1 MKAPVATV
9 VLIVALWVPSPAD
22 AQKDTRSALS
32 GVVVDESGGGIA
44 GAQIAIRSVNGT
56 ILQQGVAARDGT
68 FTIGPLTSG
77 SYWVEASAARFATR
91 RVVRELDMASGAD
104 REPLRIEL
112 GIAPLQSD
120 VTVTA
125 QRSTIA
131 EVERTPPVVNV
142 RDAEDFRGRPL
153 ATIGNALEGVP
164 GVMVQQSTYGQA
176 SPFLRGLTGYQV
188 LNLIDGIRFNN
199 TTFRSGP
206 NQYLAFTDSS
216 QADRIEVM
224 LGPASAQFGSDALG
238 GAIQVLTPNPGFR
251 IAAERPLSATGS
263 LFGASSD
270 QSAGGDATIMA
281 RGRAISLM
289 LGASGRTLHDVRG
302 GDGRD
307 SHHTLRRFFG
317 LTDEQIA
324 GVLGD
329 RQIDTGFDQTSLQA
343 KMSARLDGGQNLT
356 AWYQRSKQTD
366 VRGYKDLWG
375 GLGRIQ
381 SDFDPQQLQFFY
393 ARYERLDVGHL
404 DWLSGTFSVNSQ
416 DDGSVRQ
423 NLRPTDRI
431 VRDDVAVDAYGYSV
445 QAGTRVAARHA
456 LVFGGEIYDE
466 DVDARRDETDPRTGL
481 VEQKR
486 PLYPN
491 GSRYTTSGVFVQDVI
506 DLVRGEEDNTLV
518 AHLGGRFTHVAVTTD
533 AEQNLSDSGQSF
545 GVVDSTSSYQDWTFN
560 AGVTWQATRAL
571 ALNVLA
577 GRGFRAP
584 NLNDLGALGLNDLG
598 YEVPAES
605 AIDTGAFIGASDG
618 EGVLSTGRNVAS
630 LKSERLFN
638 YEVGATVNWRRVHA
652 RVHGFDAELLDPI
665 ARRTLVFPAAAPP
678 SSLAGVPV
686 TPIAPTAGQRAQ
698 DVVSVAPSL
707 DPRAVKAFVNE
718 GRARY
723 YGIDAVFRYR
733 VSTRWNAEANY
744 SYLVGHDLDPTRP
757 VRRLPPQQGLVGVRY
772 QPSRWLS
779 WIEATA
785 LFSGAQEN
793 LSGGDLTDERIG
805 AARRRSDI
813 TDFFLGGRVS
823 PFIAP
828 GSDGR
833 VGTSDDTFVPTGE
846 TVTQIRDRVLPL
858 GATING
864 VPVVDDATRVPL
876 YLETPGYV
884 ALNFRAG
891 FALAD
896 RLTVTLALMN
906 ALDRNYRIHGSGV
919 DAPGRSFFAVLDVA
933 Y

>member
-1 MKAPVATV
+1 MNRQLVPRLLMA
-9 VLIVALWVPSPAD
+9 ALFCPLTAG
-22 AQKDTRSALS
+22 AQEEARAALS
-32 GVVVDESGGGIA
+32 GVVVDESGGAIA
-44 GAQIAIRSVNGT
+44 DAEIAVRSVNGT
-56 ILQQGVAARDGT
+56 ILRQSVAAADGT
-68 FTIGPLTSG
+68 FTTGPLSPG
-77 SYWVEASAARFATR
+77 SYWVEASAVQFATR
-91 RVVRELDMASGAD
+91 RIAQELKAGSAAAPA
-104 REPLRIEL
+104 PLRIEL

-131 EVERTPPVVNV
+131 DVERTTPVVTV
-142 RDAEDFRGRPL
+142 VEEDDVRGRPL
-153 ATIGNALEGVP
+153 ATIGTALDGAP

-206 NQYLAFTDSS
+206 NQYLAFIDPS
-216 QADRIEVM
+216 QAERVEVM

-238 GAIQVLTPNPGFR
+238 GAIHVLTPSPGFR
-251 IAAERPLSATGS
+251 LAAERSLSLRGN
-263 LFGASSD
+263 LFGATSD
-270 QSAGGDATIMA
+270 ESAGGDATILT
-281 RGRAISLM
+281 RGREISLM
-289 LGASGRTLHDVRG
+289 LGVSGRSLDDLRG

-307 SHHTLRRFFG
+307 SHHVFRRLFG
-317 LTDEQIA
+317 LTDEQISD
-324 GVLGD
+324 VLGD
-329 RQIDTGFDQTSLQA
+329 RQVDTGFDQTSLQA
-343 KMSARLDGGQNLT
+343 KVAARLDSRQSLT
-356 AWYQRSKQTD
+356 AWYQRSTQTG

-375 GLGRIQ
+375 GLGRMQ
-381 SDFDPQQLQFFY
+381 SDFDPQRLQFFY
-393 ARYERLDVGHL
+393 TRYERLDVGSL
-404 DWLSGTFSVNSQ
+404 DWLTGTFSVNSQ
-416 DDGSVRQ
+416 NDGSIRQ

-431 VRDDVAVDAYGYSV
+431 VRDDVGVDAYGYSV
-445 QAGTRVAARHA
+445 QAGTRLRTRHA

-466 DVDARRDETDPRTGL
+466 YVDARRDETDPSTGL

-491 GSRYTTSGVFVQDVI
+491 GSRYTTTGVFLQDVV
-506 DLVRGEEDNTLV
+506 DLVGGEQGDTLV

-533 AEQNLSDSGQSF
+533 ADQNLGDSGQSF
-545 GVVDSTSSYQDWTFN
+545 GVVDSRSSYHDWTFN
-560 AGVTWQATRAL
+560 AGLTWQATRVL

-598 YEVPAES
+598 YEVPAAS
-605 AIDTGAFIGASDG
+605 AIDAGALIGASDG

-638 YEVGATVNWRRVHA
+638 YEMGATVNWRRVHA

-665 ARRTLVFPAAAPP
+665 VRRTLVFPAGAPP
-678 SSLAGVPV
+678 SSLAGIPV
-686 TPIAPTAGQRAQ
+686 TPIAPTAAQRAEG
-698 DVVSVAPSL
+698 VLSVATSL

-733 VSTRWNAEANY
+733 VSTRWTAEANY

-757 VRRLPPQQGLVGVRY
+757 VRRLPPQHGLVGVRY
-772 QPSRWLS
+772 QPSQRLS

-785 LFSGAQEN
+785 LFSGAQEHF
-793 LSGGDLTDERIG
+793 SGGDLTDERIG

-813 TDFFLGGRVS
+813 TDFFQGGRVG

-828 GSDGR
+828 GADGR
-833 VGTSDDTFVPTGE
+833 AGTSDDTFLATGE
-846 TVTQIRDRVLPL
+846 TVAQIRDRVLPL

-864 VPVVDDATRVPL
+864 VQVADDGTRVPL

-884 ALNFRAG
+884 TFNLRAG
-891 FALAD
+891 FSLAE
-896 RLTVTLALMN
+896 RVTLTLALMN
-906 ALDRNYRIHGSGV
+906 AFDRSYRVHGSGV
-919 DAPGRSFFAVLDVA
+919 DAPGRSLFAGVGVP